1 MANEIADNVILV
13 NAPAGSGKTY
23 SIKSKIRDYTMKNPK
38 HKILCITYTNRATNE
53 LINEIDS
60 KNVRISTIHSYIN
73 DMISPILGKKEIIDL
88 YFKIYNE
95 DILKDINDPKKEDK
109 NNKYKNKYGDINIE
123 TIRKN
128 IKSITYNEMQ
138 FNTLYYGGLCHDDI
152 LSFTYK
158 ILERYPKLYQK
169 INRKFKLIIIDEYQ
183 DTSPDVLNIFLNA
196 VKNKEVKLYLYGDRM
211 QQIYKPY
218 NVEIKEKL
226 ESLKID
232 NSKVINYRSAFK
244 IVDILN
250 NIYNEKVF
258 KQEYFYKNE
267 NIKPDYVPRMIIGN
281 SSDIEYVIKKCRE
294 ENSNTLELY
303 VLNKKRFEQ
312 IGAENLFKEYSK
324 NIEKYRYG
332 SKISYIDVLLEA
344 DAQENKDDLLS
355 FLSIIYNINC
365 SWNEKIYGKILK
377 TCLDNKKMFNLQ
389 NIRLNSVKDKRNLYN
404 LLNNVLTE
412 FNKQEATIGEFMDLA
427 NKEGLI
433 NEEFMDHLNENN
445 IYKGVFEI
453 KVAEFIKLYKSN
465 LNPKVSTQHGVKG
478 ESHDSVLFIAED
490 STHQP
495 KIDMYKFFELWSCT
509 DISFNELEN
518 FYFEYKKYCEIL
530 EKKIGLEIKKIN
542 SDVIKE
548 NKQIILQQ
556 IEEIF
561 NTYKDNKIFNLL
573 YGGIFKTDMDN
584 FDETKKLKVK
594 DIQSFFKYSLIESIL
609 NAYKLF
615 YVGCS
620 RARKNLT
627 VFIDEEKI
635 KDFSD
640 SFIKKIENIGFDKK
654 DISDI

>member
-1 MANEIADNVILV
+1 MANEISDNVILV

-23 SIKSKIRDYTMKNPK
+23 SIKSKIRDYTIKNPE

-53 LINEIDS
+53 LTNEVDS
-60 KNVRISTIHSYIN
+60 KNVSISTIHSYIN
-73 DMISPILGKKEIIDL
+73 DMISPLLGKKEIIDL
-88 YFKIYNE
+88 YFEIYSD
-95 DILKDINDPKKEDK
+95 DILKDIENTKKQEK
-109 NNKYKNKYGDINIE
+109 NNKYKNRYGSITIE
-123 TIRKN
+123 TIKKN

-183 DTSPDVLNIFLNA
+183 DTEPDVLNIFFNA
-196 VKNKEVKLYLYGDRM
+196 VKNKETKLYLYGDRM
-211 QQIYKPY
+211 QQIYKSY

-232 NSKVINYRSAFK
+232 DSKVTNYRSAFK

-250 NIYNEKVF
+250 NIYNEKGF
-258 KQEYFYKNE
+258 KQEYFLKNE
-267 NIKPDYVPRMIIGN
+267 NIKPDYIPRMIIGK
-281 SSDIEYVIKKCRE
+281 SSDIDYVIKKCRE
-294 ENSNTLELY
+294 EDSNTLELY
-303 VLNKKRFEQ
+303 VLNRKRFKQ
-312 IGAENLFKEYSK
+312 IGAENLFKEYS
-324 NIEKYRYG
+324 NIDKYHYG
-332 SKISYIDVLLEA
+332 SKISYIDILLEV
-344 DAQENKDDLLS
+344 DPQENKDDLLS

-365 SWNEKIYGKILK
+365 DWNNKIYGNILK
-377 TCLDNKKMFNLQ
+377 TCGNNKKMFNLQ
-389 NIRLNSVKDKRNLYN
+389 NVRLNSVKDKNNLYN
-404 LLNNVLTE
+404 LLNKILIE
-412 FNKQEATIGEFMDLA
+412 FNRQKATIGEFMDLV

-433 NEEFMDHLNENN
+433 NEEFMENLNQNN
-445 IYKGVFEI
+445 IYEGVFQVKI
-453 KVAEFIKLYKSN
+453 IEFIKLYKSN

-490 STHQP
+490 NTYPPQ
-495 KIDMYKFFELWSCT
+495 IDMYKFFELWSCI
-509 DISFNELEN
+509 DISFDELEN

-530 EKKIGLEIKKIN
+530 ENKMGLEIKKITSN
-542 SDVIKE
+542 EIKE

-556 IEEIF
+556 IKVIF
-561 NTYKDNKIFNLL
+561 NTYKDNKIFDLL
-573 YGGIFKTDMDN
+573 YGEIFKTDIAN
-584 FDETKKLKVK
+584 FSENENLKSKDVK
-594 DIQSFFKYSLIESIL
+594 SFFKYALLERIL

-640 SFIKKIENIGFDKK
+640 SFIKKIENVGFDKK
-654 DISDI
+654 NISEI